1 MKISEN
7 VVKDLLP
14 VYLAGEASA
23 DTVSLVEEFL
33 ARNPEWRAL
42 AEGPPTAGL
51 PEVEVPANL
60 ERRSLELTRRLLA
73 RKNWLLGGAIFF
85 TFLPMSFAVTGS
97 RQYFL
102 FREAPVAAAFALAAA
117 LGLWAGFLDTCRR
130 LNYTGLQARRSWG
143 VRIGWSMMGCLV
155 GAVGVLVMES
165 FGAELWPLWR
175 PVRSFVPV
183 AGGLLAV
190 WLGERLNRV
199 ATIDELH
206 RPVSLFNELR

>member
-1 MKISEN
+1 MKLSEN

-42 AEGPPTAGL
+42 VEGPPTAGL
-51 PEVEVPANL
+51 PGVEVPANL

-85 TFLPMSFAVTGS
+85 TFLPMSFPVTGS

-102 FREAPVAAAFALAAA
+102 FREAPMAAAFALAVA

-143 VRIGWSMMGCLV
+143 VRIGWALMGCLV
-155 GAVGVLVMES
+155 ATMGVLVMES
-165 FGAELWPLWR
+165 LGAGLWTYWR
-175 PVRSFVPV
+175 PVRSFVPI
-183 AGGLLAV
+183 AAGLLSV
-190 WLGERLNRV
+190 WLGERLNQV
-199 ATIDELH
+199 ATIDDLH
-206 RPVSLFNELR
+206 QPVSLLKKPR